1 MKKLDGARQVMI
13 DRELCV
19 SQVFDTIES
28 DMTLLGATGVEDQ
41 LQDGVAETLEALRA
55 AGIKVQF
62 DAFIIV
68 KRNFNFPLLVG
79 LGFDWWQTR
88 NGYQHCLFMWSL

>member
-1 MKKLDGARQVMI
+1 MMEKLNEARQVMV

-19 SQVFDTIES
+19 SRIFDFIES

-55 AGIKVQF
+55 AGIKVIRI
-62 DAFIIV
+62 AF
-68 KRNFNFPLLVG
+68 
-79 LGFDWWQTR
+79 
-88 NGYQHCLFMWSL
+88 S

>member
-1 MKKLDGARQVMI
+1 
-13 DRELCV
+13 
-19 SQVFDTIES
+19 
-28 DMTLLGATGVEDQ
+28 MTLLGATGVEDQ

-79 LGFDWWQTR
+79 LGFDW
-88 NGYQHCLFMWSL
+88 

>member
-1 MKKLDGARQVMI
+1 MRTLAVSARRLTSDQYADMMEKLNEARQVMV

-19 SQVFDTIES
+19 SRIFDFIES

-55 AGIKVQF
+55 AGIKVIRI
-62 DAFIIV
+62 AF
-68 KRNFNFPLLVG
+68 
-79 LGFDWWQTR
+79 
-88 NGYQHCLFMWSL
+88 S